1 MTTKERPILFSGPM
15 VRAILEGRKTQ
26 TRRIVGKGN
35 SVVGTG
41 VPWDWLSFEPPWPDH
56 CSLYPDGR
64 PAEGGQYLHVP
75 CKPHP
80 DDPQTDKHWTV
91 HRVYPRIEPG
101 MRLWV
106 REAHYVWSAGNK
118 DGSGKR
124 IDYQATEPD
133 APCSWTPSIH
143 MPRWA
148 SRITLE
154 VTAVRAER
162 LQEISEEDAE
172 KEGARAAFSFPG
184 WEGVS
189 SKPRHR
195 WGFRELWESINGE
208 GSWDVNP
215 WVWNVC
221 FKVVA

>member
-1 MTTKERPILFSGPM
+1 MKERPILFSGPM
-15 VRAILEGRKTQ
+15 VRAVLEGRKAQ
-26 TRRIVGKGN
+26 TRRVVGKGN

-56 CSLYPDGR
+56 CLLYPDGR
-64 PAEGGQYLHVP
+64 PTEGGQYLHVP

-124 IDYQATEPD
+124 IDYRATEPD

-154 VTAVRAER
+154 VTAVRVER
-162 LQEISEEDAE
+162 LQDISEEDARA
-172 KEGARAAFSFPG
+172 EGMAGNAVG
-184 WEGVS
+184 EWGCEGVLEDFES
-189 SKPRHR
+189 
-195 WGFRELWESINGE
+195 LWESINGA

-215 WVWNVC
+215 WVW
-221 FKVVA
+221 VVEFERLTPTLEK